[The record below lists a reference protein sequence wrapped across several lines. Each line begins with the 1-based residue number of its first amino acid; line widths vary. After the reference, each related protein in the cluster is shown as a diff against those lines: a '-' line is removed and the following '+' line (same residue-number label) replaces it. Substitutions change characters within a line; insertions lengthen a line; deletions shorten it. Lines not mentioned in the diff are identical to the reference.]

1 MSPRSIIYIL
11 KDVMLLIQFSLWYEL
26 SSALI
31 SVNQPRRSAR
41 ALCLAITQKT
51 RWKELERWNGL
62 FGIRTCL
69 YKHLRQDEKRWNMKA
84 VKNLKKWNHFHSV
97 GALTMQGILRK
108 QNAFDLNN
116 WHSCIIFALG
126 NVPNKSLAKMYPQQ
140 FSRYFWWI
148 IPKEP
153 P

>member
-1 MSPRSIIYIL
+1 MTKMAKKHFLDAVRMYPRSIIYIL

-69 YKHLRQDEKRWNMKA
+69 YKHLRQEEKRWNMRA
-84 VKNLKKWNHFHSV
+84 VKNLNKMESFSQRGRLYNAMYTQKKNE
-97 GALTMQGILRK
+97 
-108 QNAFDLNN
+108 FDLKKLT
-116 WHSCIIFALG
+116 F
-126 NVPNKSLAKMYPQQ
+126 M
-140 FSRYFWWI
+140 
-148 IPKEP
+148 
-153 P
+153 